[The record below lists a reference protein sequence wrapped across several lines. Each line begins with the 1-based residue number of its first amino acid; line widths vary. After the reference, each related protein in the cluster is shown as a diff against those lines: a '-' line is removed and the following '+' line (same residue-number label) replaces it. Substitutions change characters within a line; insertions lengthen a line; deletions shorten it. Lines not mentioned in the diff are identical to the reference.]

1 MITPYDWRENWKHKL
16 FDGSFFFHRLIAR
29 RMKRDVLIVH
39 TQHLGLDSYEPR
51 LAVLELMT
59 REIKNYGVEG
69 ATAEVGVYRGK
80 FAMMINHYLPDR
92 KLYLFDTFE
101 GFDERDA
108 EADRA
113 GKFSTATED
122 FSRTSEELVLSKME
136 HRENCII
143 RKGWFPETA
152 EGIDDKFCLVSLDA
166 DLYQPILAG
175 LEYFYPRLNHG
186 GVIIVHDF
194 NNKGYTGVRQAVR
207 EFSDKNSVGYVCLPD
222 ECGTAVIVK

>member
-1 MITPYDWRENWKHKL
+1 
-16 FDGSFFFHRLIAR
+16 
-29 RMKRDVLIVH
+29 
-39 TQHLGLDSYEPR
+39 
-51 LAVLELMT
+51 
-59 REIKNYGVEG
+59 
-69 ATAEVGVYRGK
+69 
-80 FAMMINHYLPDR
+80 MINHYWPER

-122 FSRTSEELVLSKME
+122 FSRTSEELVLRKME
-136 HRENCII
+136 HPDKCII

-152 EGIDDKFCLVSLDA
+152 EGIDDKFCFVSLDA

-175 LEYFYPRLNHG
+175 LEYFYPRLSHG
-186 GVIIVHDF
+186 GVIMVHDF
-194 NNKGYTGVRQAVR
+194 NNKLYNGVRQAVR